1 MHTVLVT
8 SPVLPCLCV
17 IHEQAHSII
26 PACAP
31 YSLSV
36 KISFPSAF
44 QVCTASLYFYTP
56 SPRVCLAS
64 FLISCSALVKPAS
77 FYFVYYPSSFWV
89 QIVRKMIDVAA
100 QLISDLKMLVTSLEE
115 DVAQVSSL
123 PPSSA
128 DYSKKVR
135 TTSELIT
142 QALLKVDSVQISKD
156 AAADALREGDR
167 ETSRKMAVLLA
178 RRKNIVKKLSALGD
192 QVDKLS
198 QAATQE
204 QDSG

>member
-1 MHTVLVT
+1 
-8 SPVLPCLCV
+8 
-17 IHEQAHSII
+17 
-26 PACAP
+26 
-31 YSLSV
+31 
-36 KISFPSAF
+36 
-44 QVCTASLYFYTP
+44 
-56 SPRVCLAS
+56 
-64 FLISCSALVKPAS
+64 
-77 FYFVYYPSSFWV
+77 
-89 QIVRKMIDVAA
+89 MIDVAA